1 MPAASWHFCHIIKS
15 DLPDSF
21 QPILSSLFSFYP
33 VNDSLF
39 AKAVF
44 FNGENIYPEEMERKL
59 STFDIYV
66 IVSELQE
73 LIGSYIDNIYQLTR
87 DELLIRLTHSKTK
100 QKESIFIRNGDL
112 ICLTKKQFEAP
123 IKPTNFAMTLR
134 KYLLNGRITGVSQQ
148 EFDRIINLKIGK
160 KEGDYA
166 LVIEFFSDGNMI
178 LVNPDGKIIA
188 PLISQTW
195 AHRTIKTHELYRPPP
210 AQINPL
216 NLTFENFSDILKKS
230 KADLVRTIAVQLN
243 LGGPVAEEICVRA
256 NIDKNSDMR
265 ALDEKKIKKV
275 FSTLS
280 TFLEKFRDK
289 DFQPVIVKENGNP
302 IDILPFEFK
311 IYEKQDFEKI
321 DKFIGGLQEFISIKK
336 MKKQETKET
345 NKKIEKLKR
354 QLAQQQEFVVE
365 LEKNINQKKL
375 EGDLIYLNFQ
385 QCEILLN
392 EIKEILQHKE
402 KDDEIQKIN
411 KNEMVKE
418 FDPQENRLIV
428 LLRNTSGKISEVELD
443 FRKSVTE
450 NATNAYD
457 DSKKLR
463 NKLIGARESIEKT
476 KDMMKSVEKEDIEE
490 KKEKSTEG
498 RVFWFERFRWFISSD
513 GNIIIAGKDAKN
525 NEQVVKKYLRE
536 GDRYAHADIHGAP
549 SCVIKNKDIDGKD
562 TQISE
567 QTLNEACLF
576 AAGYSKAWKQFAEAQ
591 AYWVLPEQVSR
602 TPQSG
607 EFLPKGAFV
616 IRGKRNYCKCKLE
629 LAVGQITIDGTKKIM
644 GGPVEAV
651 KKISDKYIVIV
662 PGDMKRST
670 IAHKLSKVFD
680 VPADLIEKV
689 FPPGDVTIIEKVG
702 LELK

>member
-1 MPAASWHFCHIIKS
+1 
-15 DLPDSF
+15 
-21 QPILSSLFSFYP
+21 
-33 VNDSLF
+33 
-39 AKAVF
+39 
-44 FNGENIYPEEMERKL
+44 MERKL

-73 LIGSYIDNIYQLTR
+73 LLGSYIDNIYQLTR
-87 DELLIRLTHSKTK
+87 DELLIRVTHNKTK

-123 IKPTNFAMTLR
+123 LKPTNFAMTLR
-134 KYLLNGRITGVSQQ
+134 KYLLNGKITGAAQQ

-160 KEGDYA
+160 KEGDYT
-166 LVIEFFSDGNMI
+166 LVIEFFSEGNII
-178 LVNPDGKIIA
+178 LVNPDGKIIT

-195 AHRTIKTHELYRPPP
+195 AHRTIKTHEIYNTPP

-216 NLTFENFSDILKKS
+216 NLTFENFLDLLKKS
-230 KADLVRTIAVQLN
+230 KADLVRTLAVPVN
-243 LGGPVAEEICVRA
+243 LGGPIAEEICVRA
-256 NIDKNSDMR
+256 DIDKNANIKD
-265 ALDEKKIKKV
+265 LDKKKIEKI

-280 TFLEKFRDK
+280 NFLKIFKNKE
-289 DFQPVIVKENGNP
+289 FQPVLVKHDGKP

-311 IYEKQDFEKI
+311 SYEKQDFEKI
-321 DKFIGGLQEFISIKK
+321 DSFVRGLQEFTGIKK
-336 MKKQETKET
+336 IKKQETSEI

-354 QLAQQQEFVVE
+354 QLTQQQEFVVE
-365 LEKNINQKKL
+365 LKKDINQKKL

-385 QCEILLN
+385 LCESLLN
-392 EIKEILQHKE
+392 EITAILQHKE

-411 KNEMVKE
+411 EKEIVKE
-418 FDPQENRLIV
+418 FDPQENRLVV
-428 LLRNTSGKISEVELD
+428 LLQDTNGKISEVELD

-457 DSKKLR
+457 DSKKLK
-463 NKLIGARESIEKT
+463 NKLVGAQESIEKT
-476 KDMMKSVEKEDIEE
+476 KDMIESVEKEDIKEGE
-490 KKEKSTEG
+490 GKEKSAEAKT
-498 RVFWFERFRWFISSD
+498 FWFERFRWFISSD
-513 GNIIIAGKDAKN
+513 GNIIVAGKDAKN

-549 SCVIKNKDIDGKD
+549 SCVIKNKDIDGKE
-562 TQISE
+562 TPISE
-567 QTLNEACLF
+567 ITLNEACQF

-616 IRGKRNYCKCKLE
+616 IRGKRNYYKCKLE
-629 LAVGQITIDGTKKIM
+629 LAVGQIMIDDTKKIM
-644 GGPVEAV
+644 GGPVDAV
-651 KKISDKYIVIV
+651 KKRSDKYVVIV
-662 PGDMKRST
+662 PGDMKKNT

-680 VPADLIEKV
+680 VPADQIEKV
-689 FPPGDVTIIEKVG
+689 FPPGDVTVIEKVG
-702 LELK
+702 FELK

>member
-1 MPAASWHFCHIIKS
+1 MPARSWHFCHHIFRFI
-15 DLPDSF
+15 P
-21 QPILSSLFSFYP
+21 SSLFFFYCLQITR
-33 VNDSLF
+33 LF
-39 AKAVF
+39 HTAVF

-66 IVSELQE
+66 IVSEMQDLV
-73 LIGSYIDNIYQLTR
+73 GSYIDNIYQLTR
-87 DELLIRLTHSKTK
+87 DELLIRVSHNQTK

-112 ICLTKKQFEAP
+112 ICLTKKQFESP
-123 IKPTNFAMTLR
+123 LKPTNFAMTLR
-134 KYLLNGRITGVSQQ
+134 KYLLNGKITGVTQQ

-160 KEGDYA
+160 KEGDYT
-166 LVIEFFSDGNMI
+166 LVIEFFSEGNII
-178 LVNPDGKIIA
+178 LVNPDGKIIT

-195 AHRTIKTHELYRPPP
+195 AHRTIKTHEIYSPPP

-216 NLTFENFSDILKKS
+216 NLTFENFLDLLKKS
-230 KADLVRTIAVQLN
+230 KADLVRTLAVPVN
-243 LGGPVAEEICVRA
+243 LGGPIAEEICIRA
-256 NIDKNSDMR
+256 NIDKNANIKD
-265 ALDEKKIKKV
+265 LDEKKIEKI

-280 TFLEKFRDK
+280 NFLKIFK
-289 DFQPVIVKENGNP
+289 NKKFQPVLVKHDGKP

-311 IYEKQDFEKI
+311 SYEKQDFEKI
-321 DKFIGGLQEFISIKK
+321 DSFARGLQEFTGIKK
-336 MKKQETKET
+336 IKKQETSEV

-354 QLAQQQEFVVE
+354 QLTQQQEFVVE
-365 LEKNINQKKL
+365 LKKDINQKKL

-385 QCEILLN
+385 LCENLLN
-392 EIKEILQHKE
+392 EITAILQHKE

-411 KNEMVKE
+411 ENEIVKE
-418 FDPQENRLIV
+418 FDPQENRLIA
-428 LLRNTSGKISEVELD
+428 LLKDTNDKVSEVELD

-457 DSKKLR
+457 DSKKLK
-463 NKLIGARESIEKT
+463 NKLVGAQESIEKT
-476 KDMMKSVEKEDIEE
+476 KDMIESVEKEDIKEG
-490 KKEKSTEG
+490 KGKEKSAEAKT
-498 RVFWFERFRWFISSD
+498 FWFERFRWFISSD
-513 GNIIIAGKDAKN
+513 GNIIVAGKDAKN

-562 TQISE
+562 TPISE
-567 QTLNEACLF
+567 ITLNEACQF

-616 IRGKRNYCKCKLE
+616 IRGKRNYYKCKLE
-629 LAVGQITIDGTKKIM
+629 LAVGQIMIDYTKKIM
-644 GGPVEAV
+644 GGPVDAV
-651 KKISDKYIVIV
+651 KKRSDKYVVIV
-662 PGDMKRST
+662 PGDMKRNT

-680 VPADLIEKV
+680 MPADQIEKV
-689 FPPGDVTIIEKVG
+689 LPPGDVTVIEKAG
-702 LELK
+702 FELK